1 MANNIF
7 VLDDGTKEITFN
19 NQFGEEICKIHIRSG
34 DISIIDRYQALMH
47 DFDGIVAPLSGVKLR
62 NDGTSSFE
70 DEWKVIKEVEQK
82 IIERINAVFDTRD
95 AGNLFA
101 QRNAFSTIN
110 GEFYV
115 EKVLTALGNVV
126 SEEIKHESELAQA
139 RIGKYLTDIKDE
151 EKADEAKPESD

>member
-1 MANNIF
+1 MANNTF

-34 DISIIDRYQALMH
+34 DISIIDRYQKLVD
-47 DFDGIVAPLSGVKLR
+47 DFDDIVAPLSGVKLR
-62 NDGTSSFE
+62 NDGTSTFE

-82 IIERINAVFDTRD
+82 IIERINAVFDTKD
-95 AGNLFA
+95 AGNLFT

-115 EKVLTALGNVV
+115 EKVLVALGNVV

-139 RIGKYLTDIKDE
+139 RMGKWLSDIE
-151 EKADEAKPESD
+151 KPEPAEETTGE

>member
-1 MANNIF
+1 MATKDNIF

-34 DISIIDRYQALMH
+34 DISIIDRYQELVK
-47 DFDGIVAPLSGVKLR
+47 DFDKLVMPLSQTKLR

-70 DEWKVIKEVEQK
+70 EDWKVIKEVEQN
-82 IIERINAVFDTRD
+82 IIERINAIFDTKD
-95 AGNLFA
+95 AGNLFV

-115 EKVLTALGNVV
+115 EKVITALGEVV
-126 SEEIKHESELAQA
+126 SKEIAHESELAQK
-139 RIGKYLTDIKDE
+139 RIAKYTKDV
-151 EKADEAKPESD
+151 EA